1 MSGELDKLS
10 ADEVIKELKTD
21 LNGLSAE
28 EVNARRA
35 KYGPNSITEIR
46 ENPFLKFLKKFSA
59 PIPFLDNRS

>member
-46 ENPFLKFLKKFSA
+46 ENPS
-59 PIPFLDNRS
+59 